1 MYFIHNNLNV
11 YYEKLGIG
19 KPIILLHGWNASN
32 IIYKKIIDKLTTKY
46 SVYIIDLPGF
56 GKSINL
62 EKDYTLDDYV
72 IFLKSF
78 IEDLNISNPILIGH
92 SFGGRIII
100 RYSNNNQVD
109 KIVLIDSAGIKRLN
123 IKNKYKIYK
132 YKLKKKY
139 YILTNNIYKLELLLA
154 NSGSVDYQNASN
166 VMKKTLI
173 NIINTNQRKELK
185 NIKAPTLLM
194 WGKLDKETPYKDA
207 CLMNKLI
214 NDSGLVTF
222 NNSGHFPFIDEEEY
236 FIKVISSFLN
246 IGDNI

>member
-78 IEDLNISNPILIGH
+78 IEELNISNPILIGH

-100 RYSNNNQVD
+100 RYSNNNYVD

-194 WGKLDKETPYKDA
+194 WGKLDKETPYKDGR
-207 CLMNKLI
+207 LMNKLI